1 MDRDTEKHVTS
12 CHECQTV
19 SQPSAPEP
27 IVRKKFPDGHWEDLA
42 VDLLG
47 PLPSGDSILVV
58 VDYYSRYFE
67 TVILKTT
74 TTARVVDALE
84 DISQHTACW

>member
-1 MDRDTEKHVTS
+1 MEKTKERLRTKVWWPGMDRDTEKHVTS

-27 IVRKKFPDGHWEDLA
+27 IVRKKFPDGHWEVLA

-58 VDYYSRYFE
+58 VD
-67 TVILKTT
+67 
-74 TTARVVDALE
+74 
-84 DISQHTACW
+84 